1 MSALVVLVEIR
12 SDVVHSW
19 MAILI
24 IGREFAVTGLR
35 SIAASEGIVIPAEP
49 VGKYKVG
56 AQIAAVLLLL
66 LDYYLNRGWMA
77 DLGRVAL
84 WIAIILAV
92 YSGVQYFRA
101 YWNKLNV

>member
-1 MSALVVLVEIR
+1 
-12 SDVVHSW
+12 
-19 MAILI
+19 
-24 IGREFAVTGLR
+24 
-35 SIAASEGIVIPAEP
+35 
-49 VGKYKVG
+49 
-56 AQIAAVLLLL
+56 
-66 LDYYLNRGWMA
+66 MA